1 MLSLKR
7 MLLVFVFITQI
18 NLSNSYVLKFKMCHD
33 LYNGAEPRFNTASFL
48 KWRIGKAPMNKIVAS
63 VLKRIGD
70 LGDLLDSGYGYE
82 DIIRGVQRSTQY
94 TYEALF
100 GTVYFGPD
108 EKYLFKNL
116 DARVRFQRVR
126 GRLEKL
132 HKVIMSDEPLFIW
145 CQDDFF
151 TSTFPFPVDRST
163 LLPNTFWDDRQ
174 PGVGGQSYIV
184 LNPPTKCA
192 EDPIVGNKVFMSIA
206 RPGNVEMTAI
216 ILCPQNYDTRNA
228 ADVDEQ
234 RLKSLANFEKIK
246 FDNLYPIERITYRNS
261 IFIFLTLLLQAPIG
275 GQAPMEPVTLPP
287 VAGRQLYGWEAA
299 ALLPLI
305 DLEKSLNNP
314 ESYAYLIIVLFLS
327 TNDWSTGT
335 AVPML
340 PDEYGVTHFYQSVN
354 WAYEALTRHGDPQH
368 PPAMDWTVD

>member
-1 MLSLKR
+1 
-7 MLLVFVFITQI
+7 
-18 NLSNSYVLKFKMCHD
+18 MCHD

-314 ESYAYLIIVLFLS
+314 VLFLS